1 MKVAYILDFAKFWV
15 AVVNPKVW
23 GIQ

>member
-1 MKVAYILDFAKFWV
+1 MKVAYILNFAKFWV
-15 AVVNPKVW
+15 AVVNPKTW